1 MATLVL
7 STVGST
13 LGGPVGGAIG
23 ALIGQS
29 IDQQLLGRAR
39 RGPRLGDLSVQ
50 TSSYG
55 TQIPRIYGSM
65 RVAGSVIWAT
75 DLVESEQTSGAKGQP
90 DITYGYSVSLAVA
103 LSSRPAG
110 AIGRIWADGK
120 LLRGA
125 DGDFKVPVTFR
136 FYNGRESQGIDP
148 FIASAE
154 GIANT
159 PAYRGLAVAV
169 FESLE
174 LAEFGNRIPFMTFE
188 VIADDSGPTIA
199 SILADASEGGIVAGT
214 SQSIAGYAAYGGS
227 IAEAVQPLVDCF
239 DVALFD
245 DGETLR
251 APIGA
256 DPVVLESDELG
267 SSSDGRATARI
278 QREQQPAR
286 DVPST
291 LRLTYHDPD
300 RDYQAGEARAVA
312 AEQSTNEVRQELPAV
327 LTAGDAKSLVQ
338 QMLARQW
345 SARDRLTLRLPPDR
359 IGIEPGSIV
368 EPGTTPAAWRVEQSV
383 IDGFVAIVEV
393 RPSWRPQPQL
403 VGEPGRIV
411 PNPDVPEAPLS
422 LALIDVPNVT
432 GSSLDGPI
440 VLVAASSPNP
450 GWSARPLT
458 INVPGQNFATQ
469 TAIAKSVLGRTSS
482 VLGGA
487 DPYLID
493 DANSVDVQLVD
504 PSQWLT
510 SCDEDA
516 FANGVNLAAI
526 GKELVQFG
534 EVTALGDGRFRL
546 THLLRGRGGTEW
558 AARLHEADEVFC
570 LLNNTSVRAVAV
582 PAWARG
588 SIIGVA
594 DLKGSTASLEFGAE
608 CVRPLSPVFP
618 TASLDESG
626 NLSLRW
632 TRRSRSGF
640 AWVDDVDA
648 PIGESREQYSVTVS
662 GPISE
667 LALTSTE
674 PNLFIA
680 AADLAPLGSGSA
692 LIEVRQIGD
701 CAASRPTQISIDLP

>member
-1 MATLVL
+1 LVL